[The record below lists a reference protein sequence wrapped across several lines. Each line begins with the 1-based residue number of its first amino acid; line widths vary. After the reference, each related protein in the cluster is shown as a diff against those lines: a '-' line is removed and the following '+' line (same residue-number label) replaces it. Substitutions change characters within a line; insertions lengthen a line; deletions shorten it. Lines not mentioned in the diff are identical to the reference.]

1 MKLLVESKKATP
13 LKAGS
18 VLRSIFIFII
28 CSFSA
33 AIFVPV
39 QAQEAFYIY
48 RNDGDFNGF
57 FYDEV
62 QEMRYSK
69 VGVSDTMEYDQWVT
83 YEVVLADTTYR
94 IPLAAIDSVS
104 FIQPE
109 IKLNP
114 QLKLIGKDGYCPYIL
129 NCERVNESITRIL
142 FKKDI
147 PAVMAPQIGDVYV
160 ALPSDEIAETLYTE
174 ANGFDSKSFSCKVYY
189 MEENPEGI
197 LVYGGA
203 VSQISDVFEQY
214 ITVEQIAIDDH
225 NQIHR
230 RIAGCT
236 PDGLPYNIRKAEGEG
251 ELTII
256 DFNSTISHSW
266 NIASDS
272 TQVDLSAD
280 LNLKLRVRASYN
292 ITWTRLFVKIT
303 PDLLA
308 RVKPSIGLSVK
319 REFKQKLS
327 DLIPLPDGIPFPAA
341 APIFELCPMPT
352 LFLNADGKLE
362 ARLNLPQVGLG
373 VGMDIVI
380 DNQNLFPIYGL
391 VHLAEDE
398 PEEPTEEML
407 DVSTEVKLSGTIY
420 AGVEFQLAINTNR
433 WFDKILQAGIG
444 MHFTAGPKVSA
455 QISYSQSLIDDS
467 DDSDH
472 TYHLLSNG
480 SLTHTWLSLGFNAG
494 AKGKVGWNDPSEV
507 TFLDASKDIC
517 PSIIRLAPPFKSTT
531 ADTVGDNIE
540 FELHPEPCIPLL
552 YHDFKIG
559 IFEKK
564 YIQDEPKFVSESGSW
579 RKVVIREEDEF
590 TYSISTEGLR
600 PVGHIACPV
609 VEGPGGPFIV
619 TSEGY
624 FFTPPVKAELDQD
637 EMHFDVDG
645 GEKSI
650 TFTTNCLGDKF
661 GFHANGAQAYIAS
674 YKIDTIDRKNGK
686 YKLTVIAPKNNHLFS
701 NCHYEKG
708 DSLCPKLWFRDAFG
722 QITSKYI
729 KFDQDDN
736 NLSTAYIYYF
746 NAGFGGY
753 NIPNGSG
760 LQNTHFT
767 RIGKDTIE
775 ITGGNTQYNLSMR
788 IINISTDA
796 QGKSHYVSSG
806 SMVYT
811 NNNTYSKETYTISF
825 DNQPNNPQNQRYIIL
840 NGTLTTGLYDYEKYN
855 KDGEIIEEVHYD
867 LQQDGGTSSIDI
879 NYSFI
884 E

>member
-1 MKLLVESKKATP
+1 MKMSVESKKTAS
-13 LKAGS
+13 LKVES
-18 VLRSIFIFII
+18 VLRSILV
-28 CSFSA
+28 
-33 AIFVPV
+33 FVLGTLSLCTF
-39 QAQEAFYIY
+39 AQEAFYIY

-69 VGVSDTMEYDQWVT
+69 VGVDTIEYDQWVT

-114 QLKLIGKDGYCPYIL
+114 HLKFIGKDGYCPYIL

-147 PAVMAPQIGDVYV
+147 PAAMAPQMEDAFI
-160 ALPSDEIAETLYTE
+160 ALPSDEIAQTLYTE
-174 ANGFDSKSFSCKVYY
+174 ANGFDAKSFSCKVYY
-189 MEENPEGI
+189 IEENTDGI
-197 LVYGGA
+197 LVYGGS
-203 VSQISDVFEQY
+203 VKEIRDVFEQY
-214 ITVEQIAIDDH
+214 ITVEQIAIDDQ

-236 PDGLPYNIRKAEGEG
+236 SDGLPYQIKTKEGSG
-251 ELTII
+251 EITVI
-256 DFNSTISHSW
+256 DFNSTVSHSW

-280 LNLKLRVRASYN
+280 LNLKLRVRAAYN

-341 APIFELCPMPT
+341 APVFELCPMPT

-380 DNQNLFPIYGL
+380 DSKNILFPIYGL

-398 PEEPTEEML
+398 PEEPTPEML

-420 AGVEFQLAINTNR
+420 AGVEFQLAVNTNR

-444 MHFTAGPKVSA
+444 MHFTAGPKVAA
-455 QISYSQSLIDDS
+455 QISYSQSLIDDNE
-467 DDSDH
+467 DSDQ
-472 TYHLLSNG
+472 TYNVLANG

-517 PSIIRLAPPFKSTT
+517 PSIMRLAPPFHSTT
-531 ADTVGDNIE
+531 ADTIGDNLQ
-540 FELHPEPCIPLL
+540 FEIHPEPCIPIL
-552 YHDFKIG
+552 YNNFKIG

-564 YIQDEPKFVSESGSW
+564 YIQDEPKFITESGTW
-579 RKVVIREEDEF
+579 HKIVIREEDEF
-590 TYSISTEGLR
+590 TYTLPMEGLR

-619 TSEGY
+619 TSKG
-624 FFTPPVKAELDQD
+624 FFFVPPVKVELDQD
-637 EMHFDVDG
+637 EMHFNAVG
-645 GEKSI
+645 EEKSI

-661 GFHANGAQAYIAS
+661 GFSGNGAQAYIAS
-674 YKIDTIDRKNGK
+674 YRIDTIDRKNGK
-686 YKLTVIAPKNNHLFS
+686 YKLTVITAPNNRLFS
-701 NCHYEKG
+701 NCHFDKG
-708 DSLCPKLWFRDAFG
+708 DSMCPKLWFRDTNG
-722 QITSKYI
+722 QITSKNI

-736 NLSTAYIYYF
+736 DLSKAYIHYF
-746 NAGFGGY
+746 SATFGNYKVPIYGMPY
-753 NIPNGSG
+753 A
-760 LQNTHFT
+760 QFT

-775 ITGGNTQYNLSMR
+775 VTAANNQYNFSMR
-788 IINISTDA
+788 IINTSTETDYITDKL
-796 QGKSHYVSSG
+796 QYVSSG
-806 SMVYT
+806 SLVDHI
-811 NNNTYSKETYTISF
+811 SQEKYTISF
-825 DNQPNNPQNQRYIIL
+825 DNQPNNSQSRSYIIL
-840 NGTLTTGLYDYEKYN
+840 NGTLTTGLYDYERYN
-855 KDGEIIEEVHYD
+855 SSGELVEEVHYD
-867 LQQDGGTSSIDI
+867 MQKEGGTSRIDI
-879 NYSFI
+879 TYSFS